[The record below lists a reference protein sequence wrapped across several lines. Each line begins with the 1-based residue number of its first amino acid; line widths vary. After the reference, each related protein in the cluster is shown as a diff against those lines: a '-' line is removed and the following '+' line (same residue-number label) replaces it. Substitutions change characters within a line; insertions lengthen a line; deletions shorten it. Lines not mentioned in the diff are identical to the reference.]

1 MLITFA
7 LVQATPAHIYKQF
20 PPSHKVNALSRK
32 ETKVPSETPEPAA
45 AVSTPAPVATQTEI
59 QPDTPADPPAPVVTP
74 VTGCGSDPN
83 MAYIY
88 QHESG
93 CNTAS
98 INASSGACGLGQAL
112 PCSKLPCTLSD
123 WDCQNSFFVTYA
135 IERYGS
141 TGAAAAFWSSHA
153 WW

>member
-1 MLITFA
+1 VLG
-7 LVQATPAHIYKQF
+7 QATPTHIYKSF
-20 PPSHKVNALSRK
+20 PPEHKAFAASSVK
-32 ETKVPSETPEPAA
+32 EKTVPSEPVVQT
-45 AVSTPAPVATQTEI
+45 AVQTEV
-59 QPDTPADPPAPVVTP
+59 PVPVKAVEPTPPAPI
-74 VTGCGSDPN
+74 TGCGSDPN

-88 QHESG
+88 THESG

-141 TGAAAAFWSSHA
+141 TYAAMLA
-153 WW
+153 WQAKSWW